1 MIELKNVDLE
11 NWTFTGGMK
20 TEAGKDRLVPIHSRI
35 RPLVQKKYDEA
46 ISLGSEY
53 LFNCTDTHTHRS
65 SLKMTYDKYR
75 HRFDKICDRLELN
88 PQHRAHDGR
97 KHFVSM
103 AKRYEVDE
111 YAIKYMIGHEITD
124 LTERVYTERNVQ
136 WLKEEIEKI
145 K

>member
-1 MIELKNVDLE
+1 MEKLWNNVDTIQYVDIVLIQRYSGWRPQELGLIEIKNVDLK
-11 NWTFTGGMK
+11 NWTFTGRMK
-20 TEAGKDRLVPIHSRI
+20 TDAGK
-35 RPLVQKKYDEA
+35 A
-46 ISLGSEY
+46 
-53 LFNCTDTHTHRS
+53 
-65 SLKMTYDKYR
+65 
-75 HRFDKICDRLELN
+75 RLELN